1 MAIKRGVSFY
11 SYQQADFFDEM
22 DYRDMIRELHD
33 HLKCDGVEIINMN
46 VVRDFPFPSD
56 AWVAEWDNNIARYDM
71 NPVCLDGFLDTMFW
85 RDHVMTYPEA
95 AEVVK
100 HELRLAKRLGFKH
113 IRTMTALP
121 NEVTERCLELS
132 DQLGVK
138 IAWEIHVPLSIKPGK
153 EKMNKYREGGERAV
167 YDTLEWVQKKG
178 IKNVGF
184 VPDFGIFAD
193 GPYLGGLEAAIRG
206 ITKTDAKL
214 GAELKEQLDN
224 VMATTGRTADFSR
237 IVEEKYA
244 DKLDPRIKGRMI
256 GRLCAKPEDLLDILP
271 YVFSFHGKAHNM
283 VEIPGNPGHYWEPAT
298 LYKEVFDLLIKNNWD
313 GYVCTEFEGQG
324 AYGDLPKEQFLDEK
338 EQVWRHH
345 QMMIDYGAEA

>member
-46 VVRDFPFPSD
+46 VVRDFPFPSEP
-56 AWVAEWDNNIARYDM
+56 WVAEWHNNIARYNM

-100 HELRLAKRLGFKH
+100 YELRLAKRLGFKH

-121 NEVTERCLELS
+121 NEVTERCTDLAEE
-132 DQLGVK
+132 LGVK

-153 EKMNKYREGGERAV
+153 EQMNKYRTGGERAV
-167 YDTLEWVQKKG
+167 YDTLEWIEKTGSKV
-178 IKNVGF
+178 VGF

-193 GPYLGGLEAAIRG
+193 GPYLGSLEANIRR
-206 ITKTDAKL
+206 ISRNDPIL
-214 GAELKEQLDN
+214 GGQLKEELDN
-224 VMATTGRTADFSR
+224 VIATTGRTADFSR
-237 IVEEKYA
+237 IIEEKYA
-244 DKLDPRIKGRMI
+244 DKLDPMAKRGMI
-256 GRLCAKPEDLLDILP
+256 GHLCADPKDLEDIIK

-283 VEIPGNPGHYWEPAT
+283 IEIPGNPGHYWEPAT
-298 LYKEVFDLLIKNNWD
+298 LYKEVFDILKKNNWD
-313 GYVCTEFEGQG
+313 GYICTEFEGQG